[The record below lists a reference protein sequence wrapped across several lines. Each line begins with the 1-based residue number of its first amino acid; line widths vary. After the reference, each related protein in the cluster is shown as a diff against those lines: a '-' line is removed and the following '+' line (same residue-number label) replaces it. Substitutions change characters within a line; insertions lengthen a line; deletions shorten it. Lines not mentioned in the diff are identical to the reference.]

1 MIFEVILFG
10 LSGNLKLKNVISL
23 TNQL

>member
-10 LSGNLKLKNVISL
+10 LSGNLKFKNVIFL
-23 TNQL
+23 TN

>member
-10 LSGNLKLKNVISL
+10 LLDNLKFKNVISL
-23 TNQL
+23 TN